1 MKATLIYVT
10 VELFWN
16 QL

>member
-10 VELFWN
+10 VELF
-16 QL
+16 